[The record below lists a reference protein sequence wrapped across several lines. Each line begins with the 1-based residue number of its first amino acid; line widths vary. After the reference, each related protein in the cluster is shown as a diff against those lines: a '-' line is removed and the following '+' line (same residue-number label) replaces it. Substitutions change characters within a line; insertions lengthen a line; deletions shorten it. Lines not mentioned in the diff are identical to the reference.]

1 MIGSKPRAGHTNDK
15 RIEIG
20 LTYVFGV
27 GRSLSN
33 KILKELKINPD
44 IRVKDL
50 SENDVNKLRQKIEKE
65 YTVEGDLRREKLG
78 NIKRLKEINSY
89 RGSRHSKGLPCRGQ
103 KTRSNSRTLRGNKRV
118 GVGSGRKSTAQKT

>member
-1 MIGSKPRAGHTNDK
+1 MPRISGINLPNDK